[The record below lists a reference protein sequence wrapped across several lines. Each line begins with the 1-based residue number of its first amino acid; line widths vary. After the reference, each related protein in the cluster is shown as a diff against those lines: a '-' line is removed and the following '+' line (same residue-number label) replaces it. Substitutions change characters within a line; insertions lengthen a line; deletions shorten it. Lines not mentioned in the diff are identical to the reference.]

1 MRSKTGYDS
10 ANAKFICPTGIVTT
24 NASAI
29 DPSVGIYTNPVSIN
43 GTDYYI
49 CTLQDACDL
58 NGLAPYT
65 TPNQWWR
72 FFTAI
77 GLHGGVV
84 HILMN
89 LSFQMQ
95 AGFDLEK
102 DIGWWRLAMIYFISG
117 AGGFMFGAGL
127 SDIQTP
133 TVGASG
139 SLYGMIACLF
149 LDLITNWTIIKQP
162 WIELAK
168 MFVSILISLSVGLL
182 PYVDNNAHVGGF
194 IFGFFAGL
202 LFMPKIYYGKW
213 DRRIKQFCMFLS
225 FPVILILG
233 YVFLLNFYASVNF
246 CPGCKYFNCIPGLPW
261 CDQKFSFG
269 TYYNATTWQIQ

>member
-1 MRSKTGYDS
+1 MGARYVPCMRSKTGYDS

-102 DIGWWRLAMIYFISG
+102 VCR
-117 AGGFMFGAGL
+117 
-127 SDIQTP
+127 
-133 TVGASG
+133 
-139 SLYGMIACLF
+139 MIACLF

-233 YVFLLNFYASVNF
+233 YVFLLNFYAS
-246 CPGCKYFNCIPGLPW
+246 
-261 CDQKFSFG
+261 
-269 TYYNATTWQIQ
+269 